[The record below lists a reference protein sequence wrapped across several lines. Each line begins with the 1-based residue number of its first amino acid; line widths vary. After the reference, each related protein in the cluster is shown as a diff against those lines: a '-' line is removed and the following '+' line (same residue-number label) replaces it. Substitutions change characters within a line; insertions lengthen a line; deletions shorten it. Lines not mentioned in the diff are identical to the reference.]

1 MRLAFFTA
9 LSILLAG
16 FFCHSIADPDRPS
29 KLFLAIFAAL
39 ILVAAVSKL
48 AFSFLFIPYFLHL
61 HLHPHLHLRHRLNL
75 SLLQASGTSL
85 LLVVAGFIFYNQV
98 AAPYSNVASKLLQP
112 FERSPIRGLVLLFEH
127 AWLSAGQFCSSDNRY
142 VWLML

>member
-61 HLHPHLHLRHRLNL
+61 HLHLHLRHRLNL
-75 SLLQASGTSL
+75 SLLQASGISL

>member
-61 HLHPHLHLRHRLNL
+61 HLHLHLRHRLNL

>member
-61 HLHPHLHLRHRLNL
+61 HHHHHLRHRLNL
-75 SLLQASGTSL
+75 SLLQASGISL

>member
-1 MRLAFFTA
+1 M
-9 LSILLAG
+9 
-16 FFCHSIADPDRPS
+16 
-29 KLFLAIFAAL
+29 
-39 ILVAAVSKL
+39 
-48 AFSFLFIPYFLHL
+48 
-61 HLHPHLHLRHRLNL
+61 
-75 SLLQASGTSL
+75 LQASGISL